1 MSGQRWATY
10 LFLTNR
16 SRPYAASVS
25 ITITNYNYVKRNKK
39 RKGVRIP
46 HYFSAFLDFLVF
58 LLWNYIIFK
67 ILLRLF

>member
-25 ITITNYNYVKRNKK
+25 MTITMLSGTKRG
-39 RKGVRIP
+39 RGSVSPTI
-46 HYFSAFLDFLVF
+46 FLHF
-58 LLWNYIIFK
+58 
-67 ILLRLF
+67 

>member
-1 MSGQRWATY
+1 MGYVFILNEPKSALCCFG
-10 LFLTNR
+10 FHD
-16 SRPYAASVS
+16 
-25 ITITNYNYVKRNKK
+25 YNYVKRNKK